1 MFQEWETPSF
11 SFDQLIEFCLEFFKS
26 RRFSANVET
35 TGATVAVVKADLESS
50 VGTLSLTIEHIGTT
64 FKLTFP
70 PPSRSGRDL
79 NRFLGIFVT
88 GLGVKGDAERQLF
101 LDRLEQDFWE
111 YLDQRLADL
120 AVKSDLGS
128 G

>member
-11 SFDQLIEFCLEFFKS
+11 GLDQLIEICMEFFKS
-26 RRFSANVET
+26 REFSASVERKGT
-35 TGATVAVVKADLESS
+35 AVAVVKADLASS
-50 VGTLSLTIEHIGTT
+50 LGTLSLTVEHIGTT
-64 FKLTFP
+64 LKLTFP

-88 GLGVKGDAERQLF
+88 GLGIRGDAERQLF

-120 AVKSDLGS
+120 AVESYPGSD
-128 G
+128 